1 MDLAEL
7 RREIDWYIQNSFT
20 LSAPVI
26 KRALKDPRACVDA
39 LTPAQA
45 ARYATLVQGYD
56 LARWPSVCNA
66 DDYHLS
72 LYTLDL
78 LDQYL
83 PHETRDSH
91 GLDIG
96 ASAWAYLPALL
107 SFTGT
112 PWDGVELDAHRR
124 YWSLST
130 RRAHA
135 DFMRRLCAD
144 CRYVSGS
151 LLDVR
156 GTYARITWFLP
167 FVTPAPLYA
176 WGLPRRFFQPLALLR
191 HAWSLLEDGG
201 EMFIVNQGETERAA
215 QARLFSEAG
224 LLGRGLGELH
234 SVFSPFQQP
243 RYGWV
248 LRKSHGRLAD

>member
-7 RREIDWYIQNSFT
+7 RRELDWRLQNAFT

-26 KRALKDPRACVDA
+26 KRRLKNTHVVVRDF
-39 LTPAQA
+39 TPVQT
-45 ARYATLVQGYD
+45 ARYTTLAQDYD
-56 LARWPSVCNA
+56 LAHWPAVCNA
-66 DDYHLS
+66 HEYRLN
-72 LYTLDL
+72 LYILDL
-78 LDQYL
+78 LDQHL
-83 PHETRDSH
+83 PRATRGGR

-96 ASAWAYLPALL
+96 ASAWPYLPALL

-156 GTYARITWFLP
+156 GRYNRITWFLP
-167 FVTPAPLYA
+167 FISPVPLHA
-176 WGLPRRFFQPLALLR
+176 WGLPQRFFQPLALLR
-191 HAWSLLEDGG
+191 HACSLLEDGG
-201 EMFIVNQGETERAA
+201 VMLIVNQGERERAA
-215 QARLFSEAG
+215 QAGLFSEAG
-224 LLGRGLGELH
+224 LHGRELGELH

-243 RYGWV
+243 RYGW
-248 LRKSHGRLAD
+248 LLHQGDGRMAD